1 MWQAMNDKR
10 SAALFAAAA
19 IAITTL
25 LSTVNSADAGPRRD
39 GYGDGEIVTAFSRFN
54 NGEIS
59 APVRPARYGWDVRLP
74 GGTWVS
80 CRRSCEE
87 TLRVETIDR
96 NEGNSRDIGSGTLLD
111 ECGVF
116 GCRDITLWSY

>member
-1 MWQAMNDKR
+1 MRQAMSDKR
-10 SAALFAAAA
+10 VAAIIATAT

-25 LSTVNSADAGPRRD
+25 LSTVDPADAGSRRS
-39 GYGDGEIVTAFSRFN
+39 GYGDAEIVTAFSRFN

-111 ECGVF
+111 ECGIF